1 MPAGPSEHDGAESS
15 RQHQDPQPTAT
26 LGDPRSA
33 ASIDEPTTAVAQ
45 AEPGPPTG
53 GRKGKKDRKPKGP
66 LSFLRELPVL
76 LLVAFLLAL
85 LIKTFLVQAFYI
97 PSASMENTLLVGDR
111 VLVNKLVYRFH
122 PPRRG
127 DIIVFEDPHPTEG
140 PHRNPVS
147 AFVHWLT
154 EGLGVSSNPQKDFI
168 KRVIAL
174 PGETIEIT
182 EGKVF
187 IDGKEIHEPYLNP
200 TPDLSSF
207 GPETVPADQLFVM
220 GDNRANS
227 NDSRRGLGTIPYDKV
242 VGRAFVIIWPPS
254 RVQWL
259 HRL

>member
-15 RQHQDPQPTAT
+15 AAPQDAPSTTVTGEPAQSGTTVAT
-26 LGDPRSA
+26 VPPMTRT
-33 ASIDEPTTAVAQ
+33 ERRK
-45 AEPGPPTG
+45 AEKEAK
-53 GRKGKKDRKPKGP
+53 RKARGP

-127 DIIVFEDPHPTEG
+127 DIIVFEDPTPTAE

-154 EGLGVSSNPQKDFI
+154 EGLGVTSNPEKDFI

-174 PGETIEIT
+174 PGETIEIN

-187 IDGKEIHEPYLNP
+187 INGKQLNEPYLNP
-200 TPDLSSF
+200 IPDLSSF
-207 GPETVPADQLFVM
+207 GPEKVPPGRLFVM

-259 HRL
+259 HGL